1 MRAEWSLPRAFRVFL
16 VCGYLTVFVE
26 IQLNAWDEKNMI
38 TRGHD
43 PWNRCDVESSGVVVI
58 AVMVVT

>member
-1 MRAEWSLPRAFRVFL
+1 M
-16 VCGYLTVFVE
+16 CGYLTVFVE